1 MANPTAELRYHI
13 TIFDETGAKLHINN
27 LDRVALDDFNQN
39 HETDD
44 LDFVVEYDWTRTHRV
59 RATA

>member
-44 LDFVVEYDWTRTHRV
+44 LDFKVEYDWTRPQRV